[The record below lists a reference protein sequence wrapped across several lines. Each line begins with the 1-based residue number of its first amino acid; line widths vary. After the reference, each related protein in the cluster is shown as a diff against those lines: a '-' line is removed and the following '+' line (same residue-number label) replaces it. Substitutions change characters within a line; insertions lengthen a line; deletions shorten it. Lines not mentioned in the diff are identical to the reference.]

1 MVNHR
6 EGEGTAPRPNQLGKL
21 GYTGG
26 NTSSRH
32 RMGHVELP
40 NPGHKLHGRKCDINV
55 VHARQPFVFGRVFGD
70 HFNARKTAQNREFS
84 AAALPV
90 GPVPRPVMGGR
101 AAEPTSWAVN
111 SPYSGVVSDI
121 AHSEADFPDLQVTL
135 IITTKLLLIQ
145 SDLLTS

>member
-1 MVNHR
+1 
-6 EGEGTAPRPNQLGKL
+6 
-21 GYTGG
+21 
-26 NTSSRH
+26 
-32 RMGHVELP
+32 MGHVELP

-121 AHSEADFPDLQVTL
+121 AHSEADFPDLQNTAGC
-135 IITTKLLLIQ
+135 INITN
-145 SDLLTS
+145 SG